1 MINNKIIRGNEM
13 QVILLENIQRLGQ
26 LGQQVQVKPGYGRNY
41 LIPTGKA
48 VPATADNVSKF
59 EARREELE
67 RAQADALGKANIR
80 AKDLT
85 DIVITI
91 TKKAGAEGKLF
102 GSVGTV
108 DIASAVSVTGVEIDK
123 HEVILA
129 EGPLR
134 MIGEHEVS
142 LHLHADVDVPLKV
155 IVEAEAE

>member
-108 DIASAVSVTGVEIDK
+108 DIASAVSATGVEIDK

>member
-1 MINNKIIRGNEM
+1 ME
-13 QVILLENIQRLGQ
+13 VILLEKIQRLGD
-26 LGQQVQVKPGYGRNY
+26 LGEKVKVKPGYGRNY

-48 VPATADNVSKF
+48 VSATTDNVAKF

-80 AKDLT
+80 AEDLK
-85 DIVITI
+85 DIVITVA
-91 TKKAGAEGKLF
+91 KKAGAEGKLF

-108 DIASAVSVTGVEIDK
+108 DIANAVTAAGVEIGK

-142 LHLHADVDVPLKV
+142 LHLHADVDLAVKV
-155 IVEAEAE
+155 IVEAEAEL

>member
-1 MINNKIIRGNEM
+1 M
-13 QVILLENIQRLGQ
+13 QVILLEKIQRLGQ

-67 RAQADALGKANIR
+67 RAQADALGKATIR

-91 TKKAGAEGKLF
+91 AKKAGAEGKLF

-108 DIASAVSVTGVEIDK
+108 DIASAVSATGVEIDK